1 MQYSIFQ
8 DFMSCASE
16 VNSDEEMEQA
26 RSDTEE
32 QFEMVSVSD
41 GPVNDEKYDLGA
53 HNFISI
59 GKRFLKF

>member
-1 MQYSIFQ
+1 
-8 DFMSCASE
+8 MSCASE

-53 HNFISI
+53 YSFISI
-59 GKRFLKF
+59 GKMFVKY